1 MAGAAVAQAAAQAAA
16 LAQLHAPEVT
26 YQPKAAPARKRGAV
40 IGSKPQLNAQGLLE
54 QVQLNKE
61 REDAQRAQ
69 VCSCPR
75 FLVQLL
81 TLVQG
86 SLQRFVQQTDRVHR
100 SWCVMVTW
108 NARMRSARRLA
119 IVTALLGV

>member
-69 VCSCPR
+69 VCNCPR
-75 FLVQLL
+75 SLVHLHNGSRACCSGLL
-81 TLVQG
+81 
-86 SLQRFVQQTDRVHR
+86 QQTDCVHR
-100 SWCVMVTW
+100 S
-108 NARMRSARRLA
+108 
-119 IVTALLGV
+119 GVS